1 MASSQRSIDAQRAVA
16 QRFAGAAAA
25 AVGAGGAVAGEALA
39 AGLSGGDAARLV
51 EQPARPRGRGE
62 DRQRNERRRR
72 HRRRAWNGARMAHDR
87 PARTA
92 GPSSLRLCYPAR
104 VARRRRPLLALAGLA
119 ALLGWPADA
128 GAFPHVVKKGET
140 LAQIAER
147 TYGRVEMEQLLVA
160 ANGLDA
166 GGGIPIVAGMRLE
179 VPALGH
185 HRVTAGETWAGLALE
200 LLGDERRS
208 DVLALANG
216 SMPWL
221 TPADGQEIVV
231 PYNLRVVATSN
242 DSLLT
247 VAYRYLGERDKAWM
261 LDGYNHRKGEP
272 LHRGDVVLVPLH
284 DLALTAEGKLE
295 AASAGALV
303 RAEGAGKA
311 REAQRR
317 AEVELPQ
324 LAAEVRGGR
333 WVDAVSRGN
342 RVLGYGD
349 LARPEVAAV
358 QRALTEAYVALD
370 ALGPAETACTA
381 WREADPTATLDPI
394 ELSPKILR
402 ACVAAAGLAAAPA
415 APPATARCR
424 WSRRRSAI
432 AAVPRGEPLGP
443 GLRPATAPAGG
454 AGARPEGARR

>member
-1 MASSQRSIDAQRAVA
+1 MRCRLLLFLSISGAVL
-16 QRFAGAAAA
+16 
-25 AVGAGGAVAGEALA
+25 GAGG
-39 AGLSGGDAARLV
+39 
-51 EQPARPRGRGE
+51 
-62 DRQRNERRRR
+62 
-72 HRRRAWNGARMAHDR
+72 
-87 PARTA
+87 
-92 GPSSLRLCYPAR
+92 
-104 VARRRRPLLALAGLA
+104 
-119 ALLGWPADA
+119 DA

-185 HRVTAGETWAGLALE
+185 HRVTAGQTWAGLALE

-208 DVLALANG
+208 DVLAAANG

-231 PYNLRVVATSN
+231 PWNLRVVAGGN

-247 VAYRYLGERDKAWM
+247 IAYRYLGERDKAWM
-261 LDGYNHRKGEP
+261 LDGYNHRRGEP
-272 LHRGDVVLVPLH
+272 VRRGDVVLVPLS
-284 DLALTAEGKLE
+284 DLGLTAEGKLE

-311 REAQRR
+311 RDAQRR
-317 AEVELPQ
+317 AEAELPQ
-324 LAAEVRGGR
+324 LAAEVRAGR
-333 WVDAVSRGN
+333 WVDAISRGN
-342 RVLGYGD
+342 RILGYGD
-349 LARPEVAAV
+349 LARPEVASV

-370 ALGPAETACTA
+370 ALGLAETACTA
-381 WREADPTATLDPI
+381 WREADPAAPLDPV

-402 ACVAAAGLAAAPA
+402 ACVAAAGLRVAPA
-415 APPATARCR
+415 ASSAPPPESKPPSLLRD
-424 WSRRRSAI
+424 RRR
-432 AAVPRGEPLGP
+432 R
-443 GLRPATAPAGG
+443 T
-454 AGARPEGARR
+454 EGSGR